1 MKKVYVL
8 QVMTGMEQVVADL
21 IEGYGLSKIGRVYV
35 LRDSFG
41 AALFPGYV
49 FVEMAL
55 DGDTYRPVLDTPFV
69 VRYLCPASGV
79 RPLCDLEAG
88 CVENYTC
95 RPLMP
100 GLPVEVVEGELSGL
114 RGELRSVDFPR
125 ITMVADIY
133 GEAVEYTLN
142 FRRVRIPGLVER
154 GLRGGGVPAGRCRG

>member
-114 RGELRSVDFPR
+114 RGELRRVFSF
-125 ITMVADIY
+125 A
-133 GEAVEYTLN
+133 GGWTLN
-142 FRRVRIPGLVER
+142 FHGCVFPVWSWAER
-154 GLRGGGVPAGRCRG
+154 GRACREV